1 MAHIAE
7 LLESFIDNIGSAAER
22 KGGFAKD
29 IFDFVDDLLLDV
41 EFDEV
46 EGQLASSLEFHLY
59 RGIHDPTEF
68 SQ

>member
-7 LLESFIDNIGSAAER
+7 LLESFIDNISSVAER
-22 KGGFAKD
+22 KGGLAKD

-46 EGQLASSLEFHLY
+46 EGPGTSSPEFHLY